1 MEISILIKNLGI
13 TAYADCLA
21 LQEDLCAR
29 RGADA
34 IANTVLLTE
43 HEPVITLG
51 ARKSENKLVWT
62 RRQLAEKKIA
72 LCPAGRGGGTTAH
85 NPGQIVIYPI
95 VKLKTLRMGLTE
107 YVQTLGRI
115 GIELLAQYGIRAS
128 WRKDAPGLWVD
139 NRKIAS
145 VGVQARKWVT
155 MHGMAI
161 NLCND
166 LSIFDAIV
174 PCGLEDV
181 EMTSVLKETGQSPS
195 MAEVKSSLSELC
207 KRYLSS
213 AEAAV
218 HEQP

>member
-1 MEISILIKNLGI
+1 VESVIIIRDLGI

-21 LQEDLCAR
+21 LQEDLCAGR
-29 RGADA
+29 QADA

-43 HEPVITLG
+43 HEPVVTLG
-51 ARKSENKLVWT
+51 ARKSENKLIWT
-62 RRQLAEKKIA
+62 RGQLAEKNIA

-95 VKLKTLRMGLTE
+95 VKLKTLRMGLTD

-115 GIELLAQYGIRAS
+115 GIELLGRFGIAAS
-128 WRKDAPGLWVD
+128 WRKDAPGLWIGD
-139 NRKIAS
+139 RKIAS

-161 NLCND
+161 NICND
-166 LSIFDAIV
+166 LSIFEAIV

-181 EMTSVLKETGQSPS
+181 EMTSVLKETGQSPPMS
-195 MAEVKSSLSELC
+195 EVKAGLSELC
-207 KRYLSS
+207 RRYLCP
-213 AEAAV
+213 AEASV

>member
-1 MEISILIKNLGI
+1 VESAILIRDLGI

-21 LQEDLCAR
+21 LQEDLCAGR
-29 RGADA
+29 QADA

-43 HEPVITLG
+43 HEPVVTLG
-51 ARKSENKLVWT
+51 ARKSENKLIWT

-95 VKLKTLRMGLTE
+95 IKLKTLRMGLTD

-115 GIELLAQYGIRAS
+115 GIDLLARFGIAAA
-128 WRKDAPGLWVD
+128 WRKDAPGLWIG

-161 NLCND
+161 NIRND
-166 LSIFDAIV
+166 LSIFEAIV

-181 EMTSVLKETGQSPS
+181 EMTSVLKETGQSAS
-195 MAEVKSSLSELC
+195 MDEVKSSLSELC
-207 KRYLSS
+207 KKYLCP
-213 AEAAV
+213 AEASV

>member
-1 MEISILIKNLGI
+1 MEFAITIRDLGI

-21 LQEDLCAR
+21 LQEELCAGR
-29 RGADA
+29 QADA

-51 ARKSENKLVWT
+51 ARKSENKLLWT

-72 LCPAGRGGGTTAH
+72 LFPAGRGGGTTAH

-95 VKLKTLRMGLTE
+95 LKLKTLRMGLNE
-107 YVQTLGRI
+107 YVHTLGKI

-128 WRKDAPGLWVD
+128 WRKDAPGLWID

-155 MHGMAI
+155 LHGMAI

-174 PCGLEDV
+174 PCGLDHV
-181 EMTSVLKETGQSPS
+181 EMTSILKETGQNPS
-195 MAEVKSSLSELC
+195 MDEVKTHLSELC
-207 KRYLSS
+207 KRHLSP
-213 AEAAV
+213 AEAAI